1 MKKPNSTI
9 LVNLLIDICKVTGIS
24 VDGVLKKNRSGE
36 FVIARQLY
44 CYYARLM
51 GFGLAEIG
59 MIINRD
65 HSTVLYSINKVNELI
80 QVKDKKMMN
89 YINLTSEF
97 KI

>member
-1 MKKPNSTI
+1 MNNMI
-9 LVNLLIDICKVTGIS
+9 LVHLLIDICKVTRIPI
-24 VDGVLKKNRSGE
+24 DGVLKKNRLTE

-44 CYYARLM
+44 CYYAKGM

-59 MIINRD
+59 RIINRD
-65 HSTVLYSINKVNELI
+65 HSTVLYSINKVNEL
-80 QVKDKKMMN
+80 QKVKDKKMMN

>member
-1 MKKPNSTI
+1 MNDMI
-9 LVNLLIDICKVTGIS
+9 LVHLLINICKVTGIPI
-24 VDGVLKKNRSGE
+24 DGVLKKNRLTE

-44 CYYARLM
+44 CYYAKGM

-59 MIINRD
+59 RIINRD
-65 HSTVLYSINKVNELI
+65 HSTVHYSINKVNEL
-80 QVKDKKMMN
+80 QKVKDKKMMN